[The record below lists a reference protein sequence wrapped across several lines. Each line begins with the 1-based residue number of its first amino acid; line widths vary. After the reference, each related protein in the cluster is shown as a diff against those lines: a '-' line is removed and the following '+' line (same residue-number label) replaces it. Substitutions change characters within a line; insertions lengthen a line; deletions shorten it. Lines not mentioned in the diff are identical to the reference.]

1 MNESGAQSGPTAL
14 RIILGAHLRRMREAA
29 AISRSDAGWEIRSS
43 ESKVSRM
50 ELGRV
55 GFKERDVGDLLTL
68 YGLDDGEERER
79 LLALAR
85 EANNPGWWHRFGD
98 VLPSW
103 FNSYL
108 GLEAAAQLIRT
119 YELQFVPG
127 LLQTQDYVR
136 AVVQLGRGLIPAEEV
151 ERRVA
156 LRVNRQGILSRPN
169 PVRLWAVVD
178 ESVLRRPI
186 GGVKA
191 MMMQLDHLIE
201 ATHQPNI
208 TLQVMQFGSGGHAAT
223 GGAYSILRFPEQDL
237 PDIVYIEH
245 LTSALYLDKLEDL
258 DQYTATMEALC
269 VAAPPPNKTRDILAG
284 IRKDYER
291 A

>member
-1 MNESGAQSGPTAL
+1 MTESGAQSGPTAL

-29 AISRSDAGWEIRSS
+29 GISRSDAGWEIRSS

-55 GFKERDVGDLLTL
+55 GFKERDVRDLLTL

-85 EANNPGWWHRFGD
+85 EANNPGWWHRYGD

-103 FNSYL
+103 FHSYL
-108 GLEAAAQLIRT
+108 GLESAAALIRS
-119 YELQFVPG
+119 YELQFIPG
-127 LLQTQDYVR
+127 LLQTTDYAR
-136 AVVQLGRGLIPAEEV
+136 AVVQLGRGLVTAEEV
-151 ERRVA
+151 ERRVN
-156 LRVNRQGILSRPN
+156 LRISRQEVLTRPT

-178 ESVLRRPI
+178 EAVLRRPI
-186 GGVKA
+186 GGQKT

-201 ATHQPNI
+201 MSQLPNV
-208 TLQVMQFGSGGHAAT
+208 TLQVMGFTDGGHAAT
-223 GGAYSILRFPEQDL
+223 GGAYSILRFPEPDL
-237 PDIVYIEH
+237 ADVVYIEH
-245 LTSALYLDKLEDL
+245 LTSALYLDKQDDL

-269 VAAPPPNKTRDILAG
+269 VAAPPPNKTRDILTK
-284 IRKDYER
+284 IRRDFD

>member
-1 MNESGAQSGPTAL
+1 MTESGAQSGPTAL
-14 RIILGAHLRRMREAA
+14 RIILGGHLRRMREAA
-29 AISRSDAGWEIRSS
+29 GITRSDAGYEIRSS

-55 GFKERDVGDLLTL
+55 GFKERDVGDLLTM
-68 YGLDDGEERER
+68 YGLDDSEERER

-103 FNSYL
+103 FQSYL

-127 LLQTQDYVR
+127 LLQTEEYVR
-136 AVVQLGRGLIPAEEV
+136 AVVQLGRGQIPAEEI
-151 ERRVA
+151 ERRVS
-156 LRVNRQGILSRPN
+156 LRVNRQKILLQPT

-186 GGVKA
+186 GGRKA
-191 MMMQLDHLIE
+191 MQIQLEHLIE
-201 ATHQPNI
+201 ASYMPNV
-208 TLQVMQFGSGGHAAT
+208 TLQVMPFDSGGHAAT

-269 VAAPPPNKTRDILAG
+269 VAAPPPSKTRDALAG
-284 IRKDYER
+284 ILRDLD
-291 A
+291 